1 MKKYI
6 IPFFEG
12 NNELKYYYFISIILG
27 WLKNNKKKV
36 PAYLKCFKDFFKKEK
51 NLDKIEYVFYA
62 IFRIDLLI
70 LYPNTG
76 DESSLIEVNL
86 MINEARNHKKEGLQL
101 IKDRIKEDL
110 NKIKINDNTILT
122 VKENDYKFKPIDYYF
137 SSAIK
142 DMDSD
147 TIINS
152 ITKKKY
158 MSYHY
163 CLIERFNCFND
174 EKKSKAFYNYFKEIL
189 SSQVI
194 REFFQKVRSFQNFE
208 FPLNN
213 EKIVDYLFEKIICTV
228 FNRGFWGM
236 TNREGFGIFINK
248 SMNVDEEESFGL
260 NYGGYLITNSHEVAN
275 RGLRNLINSNSR
287 MKASTET
294 PNQSF
299 INDEDNNI
307 TNNLTDG
314 GEKFEALLFGTKNPI
329 LTIGG
334 NHFLFNIKNW
344 NTSLEKF
351 KKGFKENNVSK
362 SVKILKKELELL
374 KKDPNVKIIF
384 NDISYDNIKSGSKT
398 PSLQTRK
405 GSVEHLRGSEFA

>member
-1 MKKYI
+1 M
-6 IPFFEG
+6 
-12 NNELKYYYFISIILG
+12 
-27 WLKNNKKKV
+27 
-36 PAYLKCFKDFFKKEK
+36 
-51 NLDKIEYVFYA
+51 DKIEYVFYA

-152 ITKKKY
+152 ITNKKY

-163 CLIERFNCFND
+163 FLNERFNYFND

-208 FPLNN
+208 FPLDN

-248 SMNVDEEESFGL
+248 SMNAEEEESFGL
-260 NYGGYLITNSHEVAN
+260 NYGRYLITNSHEVVN
-275 RGLRNLINSNSR
+275 HGLRNLINSNSG

-362 SVKILKKELELL
+362 RVNILKKELELL
-374 KKDPNVKIIF
+374 KKDPNVKILF

-398 PSLQTRK
+398 PSLKTKK
-405 GSVEHLRGSEFA
+405 GSVEHLRDSEFA